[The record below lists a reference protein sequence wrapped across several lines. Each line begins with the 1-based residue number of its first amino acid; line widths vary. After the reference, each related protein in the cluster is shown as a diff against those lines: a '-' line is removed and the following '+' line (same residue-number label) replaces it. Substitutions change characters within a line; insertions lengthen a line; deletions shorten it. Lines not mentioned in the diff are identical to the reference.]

1 MDVILQKVGCPT
13 GSILLDSP
21 VIGVPLVLPY
31 IDLMIFE
38 LQRAGL
44 TVNMRIVLKIKSA
57 LPGFPTQLLMRN
69 AVMIRQCFQAR
80 QVPLLKCIALR
91 MRLLI

>member
-1 MDVILQKVGCPT
+1 MDVILQKVGCLT
-13 GSILLDSP
+13 CSILLDSP
-21 VIGVPLVLPY
+21 VIGVSLVSPY
-31 IDLMIFE
+31 IDLMTFE

-44 TVNMRIVLKIKSA
+44 TVIMRIVLKMKST
-57 LPGFPTQLLMRN
+57 LLGFPTQLSMRN
-69 AVMIRQCFQAR
+69 VMMIRQCFQAR